1 MALRHTA
8 PDVYIPRFKHELTP
22 PRKGGPNDDED
33 VTGSLRPQQ
42 QSPRV
47 STAEFPIGSISGS
60 SMSSKEPQLVAT
72 IVYNSLTHA
81 TMAGFR
87 GAAESQQIIFHA
99 EGLSIHL
106 RISKVKAERII
117 LGQLLQ
123 RSSDEFLSETTVSL
137 VSGAEKIRTTT
148 TNSHGEFRF
157 SGVPAGALTIE
168 AEIPSRPLLIAN
180 FKVIGD

>member
-1 MALRHTA
+1 MALRRTA

-22 PRKGGPNDDED
+22 PRKGGRNDDED

-123 RSSDEFLSETTVSL
+123 RSSHEFLSETTVSL

>member
-1 MALRHTA
+1 MALRRTA

-22 PRKGGPNDDED
+22 PRKGGRNDDED

-99 EGLSIHL
+99 DGLSIHL

-123 RSSDEFLSETTVSL
+123 RSSDEFLSETTVTL